1 MKKIVIAAV
10 LAAASLGAIAQ
21 VTVYGRVGTYV
32 DSTKTGTA
40 ASASSITSDSS
51 RIGFSAQENINR
63 GLAATVVIETTVL
76 SDDAKAGA
84 TTQLGDRQTTIG
96 LVSKMGSVD
105 LGRKEHAM
113 FLTLKAADP
122 FATIYG
128 SSLVD
133 IHNKRDSRI
142 GDGVFLG
149 TSVRNVGVA
158 YDRGQSTV
166 GGNIQ
171 SFSIGTNVGP
181 ARLSFARWEQGVE
194 ISDLYTAVGKFNN
207 TTVYYAHS
215 ENKGA
220 AAATNR
226 TGDSVAVRQ
235 QVGSFAVKASYG
247 QTNTDI
253 KAYSVGGEYNLSKRT
268 DILVALRTVDGAT
281 ASTDAKQYGIGIVH
295 RF

>member
-32 DSTKTGTA
+32 DSTKAGTA

-51 RIGFSAQENINR
+51 RIGFSVQETISPALTAR
-63 GLAATVVIETTVL
+63 VVIETTVL

-96 LVSKMGSVD
+96 LANKMGSVD

-133 IHNKRDSRI
+133 VHNKRDSRI

-171 SFSIGTNVGP
+171 SFSIGTNIGP

-220 AAATNR
+220 AATNR

-247 QTNTDI
+247 QTNTNI